1 MKGFSSSARQITEAA
16 TSLYDE
22 IVNRNLLVRRIYLT
36 VNHVVNEDEA
46 KRKEEPRQL
55 NLFDDVEEIEKRKKR
70 QEAELAKERKI
81 QEAQIAIKE
90 RFGNNAILK
99 GINFEEG
106 ATAKERNAQ
115 IGGHK
120 A

>member
-1 MKGFSSSARQITEAA
+1 MTE
-16 TSLYDE
+16 LYDR
-22 IVNRNLLVRRIYLT
+22 IVNPNLLIRRIYLN
-36 VNHVVNEDEA
+36 VNNVVDEHSVAA
-46 KRKEEPRQL
+46 KEPPRQL
-55 NLFDDVEEIEKRKKR
+55 SLFDDIEAI
-70 QEAELAKERKI
+70 EAEQAKSAEERAKERRI

-99 GINFEEG
+99 GISYEEG
-106 ATAKERNAQ
+106 ATAKDRNAQ

>member
-1 MKGFSSSARQITEAA
+1 
-16 TSLYDE
+16 L
-22 IVNRNLLVRRIYLT
+22 
-36 VNHVVNEDEA
+36 
-46 KRKEEPRQL
+46 QL
-55 NLFDDVEEIEKRKKR
+55 SLFDDIDDNNNKSGLNKADEE
-70 QEAELAKERKI
+70 KERKI

-90 RFGNNAILK
+90 RFGKNAILK

-106 ATAKERNAQ
+106 ATAIERNAQ